1 MANTPEI
8 NKQENPQ
15 RAPRKREAPVPLRGP
30 SKDLFK
36 SRDMNFSVGTGFQ
49 GGPSRKRKGYRLALW
64 SLMASVIDGLI
75 LFAISCAFLV
85 LFSLLMKTP
94 ANAVIKTF
102 FHSQSHIMLLAELYA
117 VSAWVYLIATRVL
130 TGSSIGEWAC
140 NIRLGQPHERLET
153 RYVLRVLKRST
164 LIVVTGVVTLPI
176 LSLILGGDLTGKLC
190 GLRLFSLK

>member
-1 MANTPEI
+1 MTNTEI

-30 SKDLFK
+30 AKDLFK
-36 SRDMNFSVGTGFQ
+36 SRKEMNFSVGTGFQ

-64 SLMASVIDGLI
+64 SLMASIIDGLVLI
-75 LFAISCAFLV
+75 AISCAFLV
-85 LFSLLMKTP
+85 LFSLLMKTS
-94 ANAVIKTF
+94 ANVVIKSY
-102 FHSQSHIMLLAELYA
+102 FHTESQIMLLVQIYA
-117 VSAWVYLIATRVL
+117 GSAWVYLIATRVL

-153 RYVLRVLKRST
+153 RYVLRVLARST
-164 LIVVTGVVTLPI
+164 LIVVTGVVILPA

>member
-1 MANTPEI
+1 M
-8 NKQENPQ
+8 
-15 RAPRKREAPVPLRGP
+15 PLRGP
-30 SKDLFK
+30 SQDLFK
-36 SRDMNFSVGTGFQ
+36 RSKQELSFSVGTGFQ

-64 SLMASVIDGLI
+64 SLMASFIDALI
-75 LFAISCAFLV
+75 LLAISCAFLV

-94 ANAVIKTF
+94 ANAVIKIF
-102 FHSQSHIMLLAELYA
+102 FRSESNIMLLAQLYA

-140 NIRLGQPHERLET
+140 NIRLGQPHERMET
-153 RYVLRVLKRST
+153 RYVWRVLKRST
-164 LIVVTGVVTLPI
+164 LIVATGVVVLPA

>member
-1 MANTPEI
+1 M
-8 NKQENPQ
+8 
-15 RAPRKREAPVPLRGP
+15 PLRGP
-30 SKDLFK
+30 QKDLFK
-36 SRDMNFSVGTGFQ
+36 SRGELNFSTGTGFQ

-75 LFAISCAFLV
+75 LVAISCAFLIS
-85 LFSLLMKTP
+85 FSLLMKTS
-94 ANAVIKTF
+94 AASVINTF
-102 FHSQSHIMLLAELYA
+102 FHTQSQLILLLEIYA

-130 TGSSIGEWAC
+130 TGSTIGEWAC
-140 NIRLGQPHERLET
+140 NIRLGQPHERMET

-164 LIVVTGVVTLPI
+164 LILVTGVVVLPA